1 MSNKKIWTK
10 EERYRPY
17 QEWDKQ
23 HLALLQQKVADSNW
37 RLGYHIQPNTGLLND
52 PNGFSFF
59 NNQWHVFYQ
68 SYPMGAVHGVKSWYH
83 LTSDNLVDWKEEG
96 TKIFPDGLYD
106 SHGVYSGTA
115 LAVSDHLFLAYTGNV
130 RDADWV
136 RHSYQLGAW
145 MDGSGAVQKIEKPL
159 LTASPAGYTSE
170 FRDPQVFRYEDNY
183 LMAIGAQNE
192 AEEGKILTYQ
202 SSDLLTWQCK
212 GELEFTDKKMG
223 FMIECPNLLVTE
235 DAALLIFC
243 PQGLEKDSC
252 FYENI
257 YPNTYVIAD
266 SYDHESNRLV
276 DPTILKNLDEGFD
289 VYATQAFQ
297 APDNRLLSISWVGL
311 PEIDYPT
318 DQEEWAHCLSSV
330 KELVIKE
337 KQLYQRPIA
346 EMEQL
351 RIGEA
356 VDINQDSSSQDS
368 SSFVETKTNQYELLL
383 SFDPLSKGTLTLCT
397 DKEQNQ
403 GLTINFD
410 SQHGK
415 ITIDRS
421 QAGAV
426 FAEEYGFVRS
436 FTVEQKPLDLQI
448 FVDSSIVEIFINE
461 GEKVVTMRIFPEAD
475 QTGIHLACDGGYQGK
490 LWQLRKTNQ

>member
-1 MSNKKIWTK
+1 MSLKKVWTK

-17 QEWDKQ
+17 QEWDKT
-23 HLALLQQKVADSNW
+23 HLALLKEKTANSKW

-68 SYPMGAVHGVKSWYH
+68 SYPMGAVHGLKSWYH

-96 TKIFPDGLYD
+96 TKVFPDSLYD

-115 LAVSDHLFLAYTGNV
+115 LPVSDQLFLAYTGNV
-130 RDADWV
+130 RDADWI

-145 MDGSGAVQKIEKPL
+145 MDGSGTVQKIEKPL
-159 LTASPAGYTSE
+159 ITEPPKGYTSE
-170 FRDPQVFRYEDNY
+170 FRDPQVFRYNEGY
-183 LMAIGAQNE
+183 LMVIGAQDE
-192 AEEGKILTYQ
+192 AEKGKILTYQ

-212 GELEFTDKKMG
+212 GELEFTDKEMG

-243 PQGLEKDSC
+243 PQGLESDICS
-252 FYENI
+252 YGNI
-257 YPNTYVIAD
+257 YPNTYVIGD
-266 SYDHESNRLV
+266 SYDSDANRLIQ
-276 DPTILKNLDEGFD
+276 PAALKNLDEGFD

-330 KELVIKE
+330 KELFIKD
-337 KQLYQRPIA
+337 KKLYQRPVL
-346 EMEQL
+346 EMKQL
-351 RIGEA
+351 RVGEA
-356 VDINQDSSSQDS
+356 LEISKDSD
-368 SSFVETKTNQYELLL
+368 SFVETGTNQYELML
-383 SFDPLSKGTLTLCT
+383 SLDSLSSGTLTLFT
-397 DKEQNQ
+397 NKEQNK

-410 SQHGK
+410 AQHGK

-426 FAEEYGFVRS
+426 FGEEYGYVRS
-436 FTVEQKPLDLQI
+436 FFVEQKPLELQI
-448 FVDSSIVEIFINE
+448 FVDSSIVEVFINE
-461 GEKVVTMRIFPEAD
+461 GEKVATTRVFPETH
-475 QTGIHLACDGGYQGK
+475 QTGVRLDFDGGYQGK

>member
-1 MSNKKIWTK
+1 MSVKKNWTK

-17 QEWDKQ
+17 QEWDKTQ
-23 HLALLQQKVADSNW
+23 LALLQERVANSKW
-37 RLGYHIQPNTGLLND
+37 RLGYHIQPSTGLLND

-68 SYPMGAVHGVKSWYH
+68 SYPMGAVHGLKSWYH

-96 TKIFPDGLYD
+96 TKVFPDSRYD

-115 LAVSDHLFLAYTGNV
+115 LPVSDRLFLAYTGNV
-130 RDADWV
+130 RDDEWV

-145 MDGSGAVQKIEKPL
+145 MDTVGTVQKIDKPL
-159 LTASPAGYTSE
+159 IAAPPTGYTAE
-170 FRDPQVFRYEDNY
+170 FRDPQVFRYKDGF
-183 LMAIGAQNE
+183 LMVIGAQNE
-192 AEEGKILTYQ
+192 VEKGKVLTYQ
-202 SSDLLTWQCK
+202 SSDLVTWQYK
-212 GELEFTDKKMG
+212 GELQFTDEEMG
-223 FMIECPNLLVTE
+223 FMIECPNLLVTDE
-235 DAALLIFC
+235 AAVLIFC
-243 PQGLEKDSC
+243 PQGLNPAICS
-252 FYENI
+252 YGNI
-257 YPNTYVIAD
+257 YPNTYVIGD
-266 SYDHESNRLV
+266 SYDSESNRV
-276 DPTILKNLDEGFD
+276 IHPTVLKNLDEGFD

-337 KQLYQRPIA
+337 KKLYQQPVA
-346 EMEQL
+346 EMKQL
-351 RIGEA
+351 RVDEA
-356 VDINQDSSSQDS
+356 VDFNQASA
-368 SSFVETKTNQYELLL
+368 SFFETNTNQYELKL
-383 SFDPLSKGTLTLCT
+383 SFDPLASGILTLFT

-410 SQHGK
+410 SHHGK

-426 FAEEYGFVRS
+426 FGEEYGFVRS
-436 FTVEQKPLDLQI
+436 FTVEQKPLELQI
-448 FVDSSIVEIFINE
+448 FVDSSIVEVFINK
-461 GEKVVTMRIFPEAD
+461 GEKVATMRVFPQAD
-475 QTGIHLACDGGYQGK
+475 QTGFHLTCDGGYQGK
-490 LWQLRKTNQ
+490 VWQLRKTNQ

>member
-1 MSNKKIWTK
+1 MSVKKVWTK
-10 EERYRPY
+10 EDRYRPY
-17 QEWDKQ
+17 QEWDKT
-23 HLALLQQKVADSNW
+23 HLALLQENVANSKW

-52 PNGFSFF
+52 PNGFSYF

-68 SYPMGAVHGVKSWYH
+68 SYPMGAVHGLKSWYH

-96 TKIFPDGLYD
+96 TKVFPDSLYD
-106 SHGVYSGTA
+106 SHGVYSGSA
-115 LAVSDHLFLAYTGNV
+115 LPVSDQLFLAYTGNV
-130 RDADWV
+130 RDAEWG

-145 MDGSGAVQKIEKPL
+145 MDDSGTVRKIETPL
-159 LTASPAGYTSE
+159 ITEPPAGYTSE
-170 FRDPQVFRYEDNY
+170 FRDPQVFRSDDEY
-183 LMAIGAQNE
+183 LMVIGAQNE
-192 AEEGKILTYQ
+192 AEKGKILTYQ

-212 GELEFTDKKMG
+212 GELEFTDKEMG
-223 FMIECPNLLVTE
+223 FMIECPNLLVTK

-243 PQGLEKDSC
+243 PQGLEPAICS
-252 FYENI
+252 YQNI
-257 YPNTYVIAD
+257 YPNTYVIGD
-266 SYDHESNRLV
+266 SYDSEANSLIQ
-276 DPTILKNLDEGFD
+276 PTALKNLDEGFD

-330 KELVIKE
+330 KELLIKD
-337 KQLYQRPIA
+337 KKLYQRPVA
-346 EMEQL
+346 EMKQL
-351 RIGEA
+351 RVGEA
-356 VDINQDSSSQDS
+356 IEFNQDSDS
-368 SSFVETKTNQYELLL
+368 FFETDTNQYELML
-383 SFDPLSKGTLTLCT
+383 SFDPLSCGTLTLFT
-397 DKEQNQ
+397 NKEQNK

-426 FAEEYGFVRS
+426 FGEEYGFVRS
-436 FTVEQKPLDLQI
+436 FSVEQKPLELQI

-461 GEKVVTMRIFPEAD
+461 GEKVATMRVFPETH
-475 QTGIHLACDGGYQGK
+475 QTGVHLECDGGYQGK